1 VCDVGKD
8 PHVENAAADSQRIER
23 GRRGLGPMKSPP
35 KRGKV
40 IRNVAIKQATRQPYA
55 VRPVSSSEHTGR
67 KRDGCQPL
75 FRPRRNRVV
84 SDAHRFGARR
94 VRGVD
99 DVAHIAKTGQ
109 VNRRAA
115 GATRL
120 AALPRHAGDGRCPT
134 EAVRRAAAFLSAERH
149 RNFRIPLGFLTK
161 TVARKER

>member
-55 VRPVSSSEHTGR
+55 VRPVSSNLFRCGATTSRGREHTGR

-120 AALPRHAGDGRCPT
+120 AALPRHAGDGKVSNRGRPQGG
-134 EAVRRAAAFLSAERH
+134 RLSV
-149 RNFRIPLGFLTK
+149 G
-161 TVARKER
+161 